1 MKLKYLNYKQFVSTM
16 TVKWMKLKN
25 CHPKQIASEVIPIPT
40 WKIKYKHTIARG
52 NPKEAVKYMFL
63 DKDAWDSVD
72 QEFMNY
78 IKELNEKHPERIASN
93 VEILDAVYFG
103 KLYLEKEDYN

>member
-1 MKLKYLNYKQFVSTM
+1 MKISELQAVCKYDSSEMDEV
-16 TVKWMKLKN
+16 KN

-40 WKIKYKHTIARG
+40 WKIKYKYTTARG
-52 NPKEAVKYMFL
+52 NPKEAVKYM
-63 DKDAWDSVD
+63 
-72 QEFMNY
+72 FMNY

-103 KLYLEKEDYN
+103 KLYLELE

>member
-1 MKLKYLNYKQFVSTM
+1 MCKIRYLLIYS
-16 TVKWMKLKN
+16 
-25 CHPKQIASEVIPIPT
+25 
-40 WKIKYKHTIARG
+40 WKIKYKYTTARG

-63 DKDAWDSVD
+63 DKNAWDSVD

-78 IKELNEKHPERIASN
+78 IKELNEKYPERIASN

-103 KLYLEKEDYN
+103 KLYLELE